1 MLTEWE
7 ERVLDVMCERRYA
20 YPGEVAEDAEVS
32 RAEAERI
39 LEQLADLGYVK
50 RLNGRHGRRY
60 QITAAGRE
68 AAVRRVIGKIERRIR
83 DEGN

>member
-32 RAEAERI
+32 REEAERI

-68 AAVRRVIGKIERRIR
+68 AAVRPNPEVWTA
-83 DEGN
+83 